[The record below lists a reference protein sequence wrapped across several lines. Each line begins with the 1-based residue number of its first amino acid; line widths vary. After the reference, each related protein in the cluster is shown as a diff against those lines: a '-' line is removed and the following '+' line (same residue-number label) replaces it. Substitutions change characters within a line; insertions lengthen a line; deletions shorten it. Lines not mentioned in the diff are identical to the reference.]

1 MPLALPVRTYAPKR
15 LRRYFSEWA
24 QLALGWTSSGA
35 ANAPT
40 RRVHQSDGGDPAP
53 ALPYMSYTRMSGPE
67 PLAGAEDPSWI
78 GQVPTS
84 GTVTVTAAAAGDAT
98 TLVTNEA
105 RFSRTMLV
113 GETTEDQRDALL
125 ALIAASVEPVVCT
138 ASGSA
143 SISIAPEYPG
153 DLQALTAV
161 EGCTVSTVLAL
172 REVVYGQRLFRYRVQ
187 LHAGSDPSDPSS
199 GYIDIDTFTDA
210 LLTMLYSSE
219 MTRRGA
225 ALQVARVGA
234 RPAPQRASVNSSG
247 RIEQRAFFD
256 VFLAIPIHLV
266 SGSAP
271 ITIDS
276 VAPAAI
282 VLT

>member
-1 MPLALPVRTYAPKR
+1 MPLALPVRTFAPKR
-15 LRRYFSEWA
+15 LRRYFNVWA

-53 ALPYMSYTRMSGPE
+53 ALPYLSYTRMAGPE
-67 PLAGAEDPSWI
+67 ALGGAEDPSWI

-84 GTVTVTAAAAGDAT
+84 ATVVVTAAAAGDAT
-98 TLVTNEA
+98 TLVINEA
-105 RFSRTMLV
+105 RFSRTMLI
-113 GETTEDQRDALL
+113 GETTEDQRDALF
-125 ALIAASVEPVVCT
+125 ALIAEGVEPVVCT
-138 ASGSA
+138 ATGA
-143 SISIAPEYPG
+143 DSISVSPEYPG

-161 EGCTVSTVLAL
+161 EGCTVTLTRAL
-172 REVVYGQRLFRYRVQ
+172 REVIYGQRLFRYRVQ
-187 LHAGSDPSDPSS
+187 LHAGSDASDPNS
-199 GYIDIDTFTDA
+199 GYIDIDTCVDA
-210 LLTMLYSSE
+210 LLTTLYSSE
-219 MTRRGA
+219 MTRAGA
-225 ALQVARVGA
+225 TLQVARTGA
-234 RPAPQRASVNSSG
+234 RPAPQRASVNSGG

-266 SGSAP
+266 SGSEP